1 MIIGKTT
8 EWSLDKL
15 YSSFRDAY
23 HEFQQMTKKYDG
35 LEAEIGYVR
44 EDIGQKKTA
53 CEAFDKIVGMYQS
66 QIEQVDKVLN
76 EILLKKN
83 QAISST
89 RLLAASIMP
98 MLSART
104 PSPSRQT
111 GQQPAATTHDSTD
124 DVEQTQRLMN
134 SNRDKLK
141 QRVDDLQK
149 KRDDVRTEIDYLSK
163 ILSQLQE
170 ELDMLRPE
178 LIELRKK
185 RENYHMWLL
194 QRGEND
200 DKIQARLKGSQSS
213 SFLIFPFMLN
223 YNKTYLIL
231 KEDIKNMGNQPSD
244 AEANQMAS
252 LSTGQLKSSSSMQNL
267 ETLTG
272 DSVMNTSNEKRK
284 SSESS
289 SDFRVPPETLPISAA
304 VTTAATAS
312 STVESPASASN
323 IYETTAILYT
333 SSSSRSDSHDK
344 DPHANSL
351 NWYLPDCDR
360 DQAYKLLSHQPN
372 GAYLVRPNLKQLN
385 PKYILSLVHE
395 NQVKHIL
402 IEEDPT
408 GCFIKSNF
416 SIPDRHQNRL
426 PSLGK
431 LSNN

>member
-1 MIIGKTT
+1 
-8 EWSLDKL
+8 
-15 YSSFRDAY
+15 
-23 HEFQQMTKKYDG
+23 MTKKYDG

-53 CEAFDKIVGMYQS
+53 CEAFEKIVGMYQS

-111 GQQPAATTHDSTD
+111 GQQPATTTTTTTNDSTD

-149 KRDDVRTEIDYLSK
+149 KRDDVRTEIDYLAK

-213 SFLIFPFMLN
+213 SFIFFFCQ
-223 YNKTYLIL
+223 II
-231 KEDIKNMGNQPSD
+231 IK
-244 AEANQMAS
+244 
-252 LSTGQLKSSSSMQNL
+252 
-267 ETLTG
+267 
-272 DSVMNTSNEKRK
+272 RIW
-284 SSESS
+284 
-289 SDFRVPPETLPISAA
+289 F
-304 VTTAATAS
+304 
-312 STVESPASASN
+312 
-323 IYETTAILYT
+323 
-333 SSSSRSDSHDK
+333 
-344 DPHANSL
+344 
-351 NWYLPDCDR
+351 
-360 DQAYKLLSHQPN
+360 
-372 GAYLVRPNLKQLN
+372 
-385 PKYILSLVHE
+385 
-395 NQVKHIL
+395 
-402 IEEDPT
+402 
-408 GCFIKSNF
+408 
-416 SIPDRHQNRL
+416 
-426 PSLGK
+426 
-431 LSNN
+431 